1 MRKMSPIIRPAAA
14 LSTIALIAL
23 AVTAALVAGGC
34 GTGDGPSARENLD
47 KVLAKDVKPN
57 EMGMV
62 MVLEYHRIQ
71 EKESDY
77 TRSIDNFKKDLE
89 TLYKKGY
96 RLVTFHDLMAGRIDV
111 PAGTT
116 PVVFSFDDTTEGQ
129 FRYIKEGQK
138 LIVDPDCAVGMM
150 EAFYKTHKDFGY
162 TAMFNYLPAMFEQP
176 KYVKQKVDYLY
187 NNGFELGNHTIS
199 HPSLGRI
206 SDEQVEKEIAVP
218 VKDMKEINPRV
229 KVDILCLPHGSV
241 AQNQDLMYQGSYE
254 GTTYRNKWALLVGS
268 NPFYPAYHYRNPGK
282 LVPRI
287 QVMDYDPE
295 DGSGASGSDYWLRYF
310 DKHPELRFVS
320 DGDPNTICAPAYMET
335 RLLRDGLP
343 KSVSFVGY

>member
-1 MRKMSPIIRPAAA
+1 MSRTIRAFCALAIAAA
-14 LSTIALIAL
+14 AASTAVL
-23 AVTAALVAGGC
+23 AAGC
-34 GTGDGPSARENLD
+34 GGSVEPSTRENIN
-47 KVLAKDVKPN
+47 KVLASDIKPN

-77 TRSIDNFKKDLE
+77 TRSIENFKKDLE

-96 RLVTFHDLMAGRIDV
+96 RLVTFHDLMAGKIDV

-129 FRYIKEGQK
+129 FRYIKDGGK
-138 LIVDPDCAVGMM
+138 LVIDPDCAVGMM
-150 EAFYKTHKDFGY
+150 EAFYKKHKDFGY
-162 TAMFNYLPAMFEQP
+162 TALFNYLPPMFEQA
-176 KYVKQKVDYLY
+176 KYIEQKVDYLQAH
-187 NNGFELGNHTIS
+187 GFEFGNHTIS
-199 HPSLGRI
+199 HPSLGRV
-206 SDEQVEKEIAVP
+206 SDSQVVEEIAVP
-218 VKDMKEINPRV
+218 VKDMKEINPKV

-241 AQNQDLMYQGSYE
+241 PQNQDLMYEGEYE
-254 GTTYRNKWALLVGS
+254 GTSYKNRWALLVGS

-310 DKHPELRFVS
+310 DRHPELRFIS

-335 RLLRDGLP
+335 RLLTDKLPDG
-343 KSVSFVGY
+343 VSFVGY